1 MPDALETLR
10 RANPRAES
18 GFTQTVDVTAERLRA
33 ELLTAT
39 PQRKRRL
46 VPLSAAGALLAA
58 GAVVAALTFGSPSG
72 GPGVENAAAEV
83 KKAASV
89 TASSAEHSG
98 TAVVRMTHNGQLWAG
113 KTVRWNAADMSITE
127 DTPGRGG
134 RPGGE
139 LRVVDRMLYAPD
151 LEGDGWVV
159 LGRPENIDPDSG
171 TTPDEQLAAVREDV
185 GGMTLRRI
193 IGGLSGLTT
202 DRLDDGSTVYRGTIA
217 AGQIARESGFKEGQ
231 AIRVLP
237 FGYVAH
243 DEAAD
248 PAAPLDTAVTV
259 GADGIVREIAVT
271 WGTAAS
277 AWTYT
282 VTYSDLGTTAAPVA
296 PPNARPLKRKV
307 PASPGS

>member
-18 GFTQTVDVTAERLRA
+18 GFTQTVGATAERLRA
-33 ELLTAT
+33 ELLTVT
-39 PQRKRRL
+39 PHRRRRL
-46 VPLSAAGALLAA
+46 VPLSTAGVLLAA
-58 GAVVAALTFGSPSG
+58 GAVAAALTIGSPGG

-89 TASSAEHSG
+89 TAASAEHSG

-127 DTPGRGG
+127 DTLGRRG

-139 LRVVDRMLYAPD
+139 LRVVDRMLYDRDPD
-151 LEGDGWVV
+151 GGWVV
-159 LGRPENIDPDSG
+159 LGRPESIDPDSG

-193 IGGLSGLTT
+193 IGDLSGLTT

-248 PAAPLDTAVTV
+248 PIALLDTAVTV
-259 GADGIVREIAVT
+259 GADGIVRVIAVT

-282 VTYSDLGTTAAPVA
+282 VTYSDLGTTPAPVA
-296 PPNARPLKRKV
+296 PPNAQPLKRRV
-307 PASPGS
+307 PTTPGK

>member
-18 GFTQTVDVTAERLRA
+18 GFTQTVDATAERLRA

-39 PQRKRRL
+39 PQPRRRL
-46 VPLSAAGALLAA
+46 LPLSAMGALLAA
-58 GAVVAALTFGSPSG
+58 GAVVAALTIGSPGG

-98 TAVVRMTHNGQLWAG
+98 TVVVRMTHNGELWAG

-139 LRVVDRMLYAPD
+139 LRVVDRMLYAHEP
-151 LEGDGWVV
+151 EGWVV
-159 LGRPENIDPDSG
+159 LGRPESIDPDSG

-202 DRLDDGSTVYRGTIA
+202 NRLDDGSTVYRGTIA
-217 AGQIARESGFKEGQ
+217 AGQVARESGFKQGH

-248 PAAPLDTAVTV
+248 PSAPLDTTVTV
-259 GADGIVREIAVT
+259 GADGIVRVIAVT
-271 WGTAAS
+271 WGTTAS

-282 VTYSDLGTTAAPVA
+282 VTYSNLGATAAPVA
-296 PPNARPLKRKV
+296 PPNAHPLNRRA
-307 PASPGS
+307 PRSPGN